1 MKLKR
6 AERLAILVTAAFLLL
21 VALYHVLSSRP
32 TAAVTVTSTKQTVQ
46 QTQPTRSMAEQGS
59 AAAVN
64 LNTATLDEL
73 QTLSGIGPAL
83 AQRILDYRE
92 ANGPFRSVEQI
103 TQVQGIAEKVYSEN
117 YGRMT
122 VD

>member
-1 MKLKR
+1 MRLKR
-6 AERLAILVTAAFLLL
+6 AERLAIVITAVFLLL

-32 TAAVTVTSTKQTVQ
+32 AAAVTVTSAKQTVQ
-46 QTQPTRSMAEQGS
+46 QTAPTRSAAENGS

-64 LNTATLDEL
+64 LNTASLDEL

-92 ANGPFRSVEQI
+92 EHGPFRSVEEI
-103 TQVQGIAEKVYSEN
+103 TQVQGIAEKVFSEN
-117 YGRMT
+117 YDRMT